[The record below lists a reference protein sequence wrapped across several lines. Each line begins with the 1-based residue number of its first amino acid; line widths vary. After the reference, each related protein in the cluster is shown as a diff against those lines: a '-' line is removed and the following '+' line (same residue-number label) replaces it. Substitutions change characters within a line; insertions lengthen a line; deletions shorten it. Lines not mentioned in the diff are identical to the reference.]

1 MQKLEVLQRYFGH
14 HAFRDGQ
21 EALIDGLLAGRDV
34 MGIMPTGGGKSMCY
48 QLPALMKP
56 GVALVVSPLISLM
69 KDQVMALC
77 DAGIPAAYINSTLS
91 LEETRG
97 VFQNARAGNYK
108 ILYVAPERL
117 EMDGFVSLALQL
129 NISLVAVDEAHC
141 ISQWGQDFRPSYLK
155 IAQFLDLL
163 LSRPPVGAFT
173 ATATPEVRQ
182 DIAQLLRLRDPVC
195 KVMGFDRPNLYFA
208 VEAPEDKPAAIQALV
223 EERAG
228 KSGII
233 YCATRA
239 AVERVEAQLTHHQ
252 IAATRYHAGLSD
264 AERQQN
270 QLDFQYDRKPIMVA
284 TNAFGMGIDKS
295 NVNFVIHY
303 NMPKSLEAYYQEAGR
318 AGRDGSAAECI
329 LLYSASDI
337 QTAKFLIQHNDSGEL
352 DEAQS
357 RQRIDADMQRLG
369 KMIGYCKT
377 GSCLRG
383 YILDYFGQSHPAHCG
398 NCSNCSADYEWVDIT
413 RQAQMILSCIWR
425 IRKHL
430 NYSVGVTTVTGV
442 LRGSKRQKL
451 AEKGLDGLS
460 TYGLM
465 ADTSESQ
472 LRGYFDALE
481 RQNLI
486 ETEKEHATVVLT
498 PAASEV
504 LFEGKQVQMRV
515 KKEKAEKRKP
525 SQNYGDLLTR
535 LKALRTRLALK
546 ESVPSYIIFSNA
558 TLEDMAAKHPHNM
571 EEFLTVNG
579 VGEIKAKRYGE
590 AFLTVLTEDSESL

>member
-284 TNAFGMGIDKS
+284 TNAFG
-295 NVNFVIHY
+295 
-303 NMPKSLEAYYQEAGR
+303 R
-318 AGRDGSAAECI
+318 A
-329 LLYSASDI
+329 
-337 QTAKFLIQHNDSGEL
+337 
-352 DEAQS
+352 
-357 RQRIDADMQRLG
+357 
-369 KMIGYCKT
+369 
-377 GSCLRG
+377 
-383 YILDYFGQSHPAHCG
+383 
-398 NCSNCSADYEWVDIT
+398 
-413 RQAQMILSCIWR
+413 
-425 IRKHL
+425 
-430 NYSVGVTTVTGV
+430 
-442 LRGSKRQKL
+442 
-451 AEKGLDGLS
+451 S
-460 TYGLM
+460 TNP
-465 ADTSESQ
+465 T
-472 LRGYFDALE
+472 
-481 RQNLI
+481 
-486 ETEKEHATVVLT
+486 
-498 PAASEV
+498 
-504 LFEGKQVQMRV
+504 
-515 KKEKAEKRKP
+515 
-525 SQNYGDLLTR
+525 
-535 LKALRTRLALK
+535 
-546 ESVPSYIIFSNA
+546 
-558 TLEDMAAKHPHNM
+558 
-571 EEFLTVNG
+571 
-579 VGEIKAKRYGE
+579 
-590 AFLTVLTEDSESL
+590 